1 MSQINSIFVYGT
13 LQLGKQNQ
21 NILKKLNG
29 VWKKGYIFGKLLNIS
44 HGPDYGYPG
53 LKIDKKGKK
62 IYGMIFQS
70 KNLEKNIKKID
81 KFEGAEYKRVI
92 SKVYLINGFKL
103 KAYVYELKKS
113 ND

>member
-1 MSQINSIFVYGT
+1 
-13 LQLGKQNQ
+13 
-21 NILKKLNG
+21 
-29 VWKKGYIFGKLLNIS
+29 
-44 HGPDYGYPG
+44 
-53 LKIDKKGKK
+53 
-62 IYGMIFQS
+62 MIFQS